1 MPTPHLVVTR
11 PAPQAQAVV
20 TALRE
25 MGFEAQA
32 LPLID
37 IQPATDVALV
47 HDAWRS
53 LSRHEWVFF
62 VSPNAVSQFFAA
74 APTGVAPTLPFNLQ
88 VGALGPGTA
97 QALADLGVPP
107 SRVTQPPLNAD
118 QIDSEALWGQLAH
131 QPWGGQ
137 RVLIIR
143 GDGGRDW
150 LADQLKRQGAQV
162 EFVQAYR
169 RSLPQW
175 TPPQQALLHQV
186 LSQPAN
192 HLWLFS
198 SSQSIQHLLELCP
211 DSTAVWPQSNALATH
226 PRIAERARAAGFGR
240 VLQAPPDLHSLST
253 CIQSSPW

>member
-1 MPTPHLVVTR
+1 
-11 PAPQAQAVV
+11 
-20 TALRE
+20 

-37 IQPATDVALV
+37 IQPASDIALV
-47 HDAWRS
+47 HETWRA
-53 LSRHEWVFF
+53 LSRYDWVFF

-74 APTGVAPTLPFNLQ
+74 VPTGMAPTLPFNLQ

-107 SRVTQPPLNAD
+107 ARVTQPPLDAD

-131 QPWGGQ
+131 QPWVGR

-175 TPPQQALLHQV
+175 SPQQQALLGQV
-186 LSQPAN
+186 LTQPAD

-226 PRIAERARAAGFGR
+226 PRIAETARAAGFGR
-240 VLQAPPDLHSLST
+240 VLLAPPDLPSLST
-253 CIQSSPW
+253 CIQSLPW

>member
-11 PAPQAQAVV
+11 PAFQAEAVV
-20 TALRE
+20 TALRG

-47 HDAWRS
+47 HETWRA
-53 LSRHEWVFF
+53 LGRYDWVFF

-74 APTGVAPTLPFNLQ
+74 VPPGVAPALPPNLQ

-97 QALADLGVPP
+97 QALADVGVQP
-107 SRVTQPPLNAD
+107 SRVTQPPSNAD

-131 QPWGGQ
+131 QPWAGR
-137 RVLIIR
+137 RVIIIR

-150 LADQLKRQGAQV
+150 LADQLKRHGAQV
-162 EFVQAYR
+162 EFLQAYR

-175 TPPQQALLHQV
+175 TPHEQVLLNQALM
-186 LSQPAN
+186 QPAH

-211 DSTAVWPQSNALATH
+211 DNAAVWSSSNALTTH
-226 PRIAERARAAGFGR
+226 PRIAESARAAGFGR
-240 VLQAPPDLHSLST
+240 VLQASPDLSSLST
-253 CIQSSPW
+253 CIQSSLW